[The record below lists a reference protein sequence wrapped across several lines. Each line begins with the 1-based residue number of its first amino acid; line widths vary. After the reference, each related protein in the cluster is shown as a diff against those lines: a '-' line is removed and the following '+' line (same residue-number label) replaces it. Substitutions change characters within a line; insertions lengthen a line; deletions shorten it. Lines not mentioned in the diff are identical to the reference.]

1 MIEVLITGINGY
13 IGNSV
18 KNWLSKY
25 PYEYKISLLDVRSE
39 SWKNTDFSQ
48 FETVIHLAGIPHF
61 SKDEAQREYYNKV
74 NTQLSLEIAKFAK
87 KAGVKQFVF
96 MSSIIVYGN
105 SRLDSCCIT
114 KETLPNPAD
123 IYGESKL
130 NAEVALTH
138 LASNDFKI
146 AIIRPPMIYGK
157 GSKGNYSKLS
167 HLARKAPL
175 FPNIHNQRSMLHID
189 NLCEFI
195 KQIIDR
201 EEQGLFFPQN
211 REYVCTSDLVK
222 EISKLHGRKI
232 MLTPLFNPFIKLLF
246 KLDPIKKLF
255 GNLIY
260 DKSLSSY
267 DFEYQVRD
275 FKQSIELTE
284 NKG

>member
-1 MIEVLITGINGY
+1 MSNILITGVNGY

-25 PYEYKISLLDVRSE
+25 PGEYKISLLDVRCE

-48 FETVIHLAGIPHF
+48 FETVIHLAGISHF
-61 SKDEAQREYYNKV
+61 SKDESQRETYNKV
-74 NTQLSLEIAKFAK
+74 NTQLSLEIAQFAK

-105 SRLDSCCIT
+105 SRLDSSCIT
-114 KETLPNPAD
+114 KETLPNPMD

-138 LASNDFKI
+138 LASNNFKI
-146 AIIRPPMIYGK
+146 AIIRSPMIYGK

-167 HLARKAPL
+167 HLARKLPL
-175 FPNIHNQRSMLHID
+175 FPNIYNQRSMLHID

-195 KQIIDR
+195 KQLIDR

-222 EISKLHGRKI
+222 EISKSHGKKI
-232 MLTPLFNPFIKLLF
+232 ILTPLFNPFIKLLF

-267 DFEYQVRD
+267 DFEYQIRG

-284 NKG
+284 K